1 MLDKLSIRGL
11 LIAGFG
17 LVVAILI
24 INSLLALRAMTT
36 GSQAVEQLTQA
47 DYPAVARVNQVE
59 QLLQES
65 AAFLGFYLMS
75 EDASHRDAWLNAM
88 EGLDAATNAL
98 LDDPVVSA
106 DRQLAAGAEDVRRRV
121 SEFAGHRERL
131 IEVAENLAENMPA
144 QAIANDRA
152 NPATRQMS
160 QLANTMINAEMNLP
174 RFQRSWDR
182 MGEFQDLRAST
193 LQITSNLRGFIAFRD
208 ESFRQNLD
216 LYAGQIHT
224 ILGRLIEQ
232 MDDLDFEQQIAVE
245 DFERAFA
252 TFESALEELVAIH
265 GSDQALQDVYLI
277 ETEIGPLIVQ
287 TRDRLQDL
295 SATITE
301 RAEQAAAGLSADM
314 GATRTT
320 QGVLALIGVILG
332 GAGAVFIILVVRRA
346 LAHSTSALEEIADG
360 DGDLSRH
367 LDEHGLIETAQ
378 LGRAFNRFTDKI
390 GRTIADARKSTETLN
405 RATENLNQEAYGARE
420 AVARQRDETERVA
433 TAINEL
439 QSSAEEIAR
448 NTDST
453 SQAGQEA
460 SAAVNSGAEVMGKN
474 IESMSSLLGTVEKA
488 GDTVSTLGEDSKQIG
503 TILEVIRGVAEQTN
517 LLALNAAI
525 EAARAGEHGRGFAVV
540 ADEVRKL
547 ATRTQES
554 TDEIEAMISRLQSA
568 TASAVTAMQQGQEE
582 AETTM
587 EHTAEVNGALQQI
600 RQSVTTIVEMT
611 DQIAVAAREQ
621 STVVEDINRNIVQIS
636 DEADQSA
643 NTADRVSAA
652 SDELKQVEKEIQ
664 KALAQF
670 RL

>member
-24 INSLLALRAMTT
+24 INSLLALRAMST
-36 GSQAVEQLTQA
+36 GSQGVEQLTQA
-47 DYPAVARVNQVE
+47 DYPAVARVNDVE

-75 EDASHRDAWLNAM
+75 EEQSHRDAWQNAM
-88 EGLDAATNAL
+88 RELDAATRAL
-98 LDDPVVSA
+98 NENPVIAA
-106 DRQLAAGAEDVRRRV
+106 DEELAASATEVRRLV
-121 SEFAGHRERL
+121 DQFASFEDRL
-131 IEVAENLAENMPA
+131 IEVAENAAENMPA
-144 QAIANDRA
+144 LGIANARA
-152 NPATRQMS
+152 NPASREMTQQTNM
-160 QLANTMINAEMNLP
+160 MIDAEMALP

-182 MGEFQDLRAST
+182 LDTLHELRMSVV
-193 LQITSNLRGFIAFRD
+193 QVTSNLRGFIAFRD
-208 ESFRQNLD
+208 DAFRENV
-216 LYAGQIHT
+216 
-224 ILGRLIEQ
+224 RLFSTRTNDITAQ
-232 MDDLDFEQQIAVE
+232 LMDQFDDLDFEQQIALE
-245 DFERAFA
+245 DFQM
-252 TFESALEELVAIH
+252 ALDTQNTALDDLIEIH
-265 GSDQALQDVYLI
+265 GSEQALQDAYLI
-277 ETEIGPLIVQ
+277 RTEIGPLLVEA
-287 TRDRLQDL
+287 RDHLQGL
-295 SATITE
+295 SERITA
-301 RAEQAAAGLSADM
+301 RAERSAAALTADM
-314 GATRTT
+314 RATQTT
-320 QGVLALIGVILG
+320 QGILALIGVILG
-332 GAGAVFIILVVRRA
+332 LAGAVFIILVVRRA
-346 LAHSTSALEEIADG
+346 LAHSTAALEEIADG
-360 DGDLSRH
+360 DGDLSRR
-367 LDEHGLIETAQ
+367 LDENGLIETAQ

-390 GRTIADARKSTETLN
+390 AQAIGNARGSTETLN
-405 RATENLNQEAYGARE
+405 RATENLNQEAYEARE
-420 AVARQRDETERVA
+420 AVSRQRDETERVA

-448 NTDST
+448 NTDAT

-460 SAAVNSGAEVMGKN
+460 GDAVNNGSEVMEKN
-474 IESMSSLLGTVEKA
+474 IESMASLLGTVEQAA
-488 GDTVSTLGEDSKQIG
+488 GTVSKLGEDSKQIG

-554 TDEIEAMISRLQSA
+554 TDEIESMISRLQTA
-568 TASAVTAMQQGQEE
+568 TDSAVKAMQHGQDE

-587 EHTAEVNGALQQI
+587 EHTSEVNGALQQI

-611 DQIAVAAREQ
+611 EQIAVASRQQ

-664 KALAQF
+664 QALAQF